1 MALDY
6 VDKEARDNYTCC
18 FWRYKVPLYR
28 IYHSQTVQ
36 VLVGGLI
43 ISNFFVEC
51 VQRQIDPHQ
60 DHYKV
65 VWQAIEDFFA
75 VAFLIE
81 LLVNMYG
88 AWCRPFFSLAWNY
101 FDMFVVAVGIL
112 MLVRMPLPGPLS
124 LVRMLRAFRV
134 FRLFGRIPSLR
145 KILHSI
151 ELAIP
156 GVMNA
161 FIIMLIVVCIY
172 AVLAVDLFRKHY
184 TLAAP
189 NTPGKMTS
197 RGEIYGEEYYG
208 NFSRALYTLFQIL
221 TGESWSEM
229 CVRPVFAAP
238 ENENVGDNIISAVF
252 FISFVLICSVVLL
265 NVVVAVLLDGM
276 SSAGAEMGQEE
287 ASEDARAKGE
297 LDGVID
303 DLIGNTMTP
312 REEMAQMRA
321 KVQDMATDLREVHAA
336 MKRLTDRQLSRT
348 SPAAT

>member
-1 MALDY
+1 MRRGVTLEQIQADA
-6 VDKEARDNYTCC
+6 EENYTCC
-18 FWRYKVPLYR
+18 FWRYKVQIFRFYHHLY
-28 IYHSQTVQ
+28 VQ

-51 VQRQIDPHQ
+51 VQRQIDPQQ
-60 DHYKV
+60 DHYKP
-65 VWQAIEDFFA
+65 VWQGIEDFFA

-81 LLVNMYG
+81 LLVNLYG
-88 AWCRPFFSLAWNY
+88 AWCRPFFSQPWNY
-101 FDMFVVAVGIL
+101 FDMFVVGVGIL
-112 MLVRMPLPGPLS
+112 MLARTPLPGPLS

-145 KILHSI
+145 KIIRSI

-172 AVLAVDLFRKHY
+172 AVLAVDLFSKYY

-189 NTPGKMTS
+189 GTPGKMTS

-208 NFSRALYTLFQIL
+208 SFSRALYTLFQIL
-221 TGESWSEM
+221 TGESWSEV
-229 CVRPVFAAP
+229 CVRPVFVASP
-238 ENENVGDNIISAVF
+238 DVGENIVSAVF

-276 SSAGAEMGQEE
+276 SSAGESEHSQSEE
-287 ASEDARAKGE
+287 AEPKDQDALTKGE
-297 LDGVID
+297 LDDAMDEINGS
-303 DLIGNTMTP
+303 TMSP

-321 KVQDMATDLREVHAA
+321 KVQDMAADMQEVHAV
-336 MKRLTDRQLSRT
+336 MKRLTDRQ
-348 SPAAT
+348 